1 VTTYQGLAFARDLDV
16 STTSWFNWW
25 SESFR
30 LLPSKNDSILS
41 FNSPIQPLY
50 VFKKVNNSI
59 VLVETP
65 LLLQLILMKYP
76 LTWSEGRTIKFPS
89 GFTVKW

>member
-50 VFKKVNNSI
+50 VFKKV
-59 VLVETP
+59 
-65 LLLQLILMKYP
+65 
-76 LTWSEGRTIKFPS
+76 
-89 GFTVKW
+89 